1 MKIYFDNAATTQLDP
16 VVKKEMISAM
26 DKFSGNPSSIH
37 SFGREA
43 KTEVEKSRKKVA
55 EILAASP
62 SEIFFTS
69 GGTEANNTIIN
80 GVVNSLGIKKVIS
93 SPIEHPS
100 IWVTLQRLSE
110 SGDIELEYVDLDN
123 NGHVDLNSLEKYL
136 KNNPNSFVSLMH
148 ANNEIGN
155 LTSIKKVGEL
165 CKEYKA
171 IYHADTVQTVGKY
184 HIDLQ
189 TVNVDFITSSAHKL
203 HGPKGVGFFYMKGS
217 DTSIKSFITGGAQER
232 NMRGGT
238 ENTYGI
244 VGLAKALEIA
254 VSDLDNI
261 QSQIKALKEYM
272 LNELRANFETL
283 SFNGD
288 VENKS
293 LFNLINVGFTLN
305 DVKEITPD
313 KLDMLLF
320 NLDIEGVAVSGGSA
334 CSSGSLV
341 GSHVLK
347 ALNVDDNKLSI
358 RFSFSKFNT
367 KEEIDTVISILKI
380 ILQ

>member
-1 MKIYFDNAATTQLDP
+1 MGNKIYFDNAATTQLDP
-16 VVKKEMISAM
+16 VVKEDMIRVM
-26 DKFSGNPSSIH
+26 DQCPGNPSSIH
-37 SFGREA
+37 SLGREA
-43 KTEVEKSRKKVA
+43 KTEIEKSRKKVA
-55 EILAASP
+55 EVLNASP

-80 GVVNSLGIKKVIS
+80 GVVNSLGITKVIS

-100 IWVTLQRLSE
+100 VLVTLQRLSE
-110 SGDIELEYVDLDN
+110 SGAIELGSVKLDS
-123 NGHVDLNSLEKYL
+123 NGHVDLRSLEKYL

-155 LTSIKKVGEL
+155 LTSLKKVGEL
-165 CKEYKA
+165 CKEYNA

-189 TVNVDFITSSAHKL
+189 TVGVDFITCSAHKL
-203 HGPKGVGFFYMKGS
+203 HGPKGVGFFYMKGA
-217 DTSIKSFITGGAQER
+217 DRSIKPFITGGAQER

-244 VGLAKALEIA
+244 VGLTKALEIA

-261 QSQIKALKEYM
+261 QSQIEALKEYM
-272 LNELRANFETL
+272 LSELIANFESV

-293 LFNLINVGFTLN
+293 LFNLINAGFVIN
-305 DVKEITPD
+305 NGQEITPD

-347 ALNVDDNKLSI
+347 ALKV
-358 RFSFSKFNT
+358 
-367 KEEIDTVISILKI
+367 
-380 ILQ
+380 